1 MKIGMELLNP
11 FEVAT
16 LRILSAGI
24 VLTPFAYRAIKQ
36 IPRNKLGSI
45 IISGLIGSF
54 FPAFLF
60 CMAETKL
67 NSSLT
72 GMLNSLTPIC
82 AVIIGSLFF
91 DLKVSIRKVMGILIG
106 LVGLFF
112 MVSPNGAFH
121 FANPLYIVLV
131 ILATILYAINVNMVS
146 RKLHGIGSIN
156 IASVAFVILILPCLF
171 ILYYNGYFSRSMNE
185 MKFIRSTTASCVL
198 GMAGTAFAS
207 ILFFILV
214 KRAGA
219 LFSSMVTYGIP
230 FIAVGWGMVYGE
242 QVTFL
247 QLGCLGIILGG
258 VYLAK

>member
-1 MKIGMELLNP
+1 MELLNP

-36 IPRNKLGSI
+36 IPQKKLAVVVV
-45 IISGLIGSF
+45 SGLIGSF

-60 CMAETKL
+60 CIAETKL
-67 NSSLT
+67 ESSLT

-82 AVIIGSLFF
+82 AVIIGSIFF
-91 DLKVSIRKVMGILIG
+91 DLKVSIRKVIGILIG
-106 LVGLFF
+106 LIGLFF

-121 FANPLYIVLV
+121 FANPQYILLV
-131 ILATILYAINVNMVS
+131 IFATILYAINVNMVS

-156 IASVAFVILILPCLF
+156 IASVAFVILILPCLI
-171 ILYYNGYFSRSMNE
+171 ILYYNGFFARSMTE
-185 MKFIRSTTASCVL
+185 MKFIRSTTAACIL
-198 GMAGTAFAS
+198 GMGGTAFAS
-207 ILFFILV
+207 ILFYILV

-230 FIAVGWGMVYGE
+230 FIAVGWGLIYGE

-247 QLGCLGIILGG
+247 QLGCLGILLGG